1 MEEAAVPA
9 DGLDLEAS
17 LEALSLE
24 ALSNPVRRRV
34 FDHVTAQSAPVRR
47 DEVAEAVGIS
57 RTLAAY
63 HLDRLAEA
71 GLLTTG
77 YARPEGRGGP
87 GAGRPAKRYSPAR
100 DEVSVTI
107 PPRDYGLL
115 AEIFADVVAAADSP
129 ALHEA
134 LVAAAE
140 RRGRAVEGRGADLVA
155 TLTSCGYEPER
166 TEGDDIELR
175 NCPFHRIA
183 QRETAL
189 VCGMNHAFLRG
200 VLTGRDEA
208 PDRAELAPGAD
219 RCCVVIH
226 AD

>member
-1 MEEAAVPA
+1 MDEASVPEGTL
-9 DGLDLEAS
+9 GLD
-17 LEALSLE
+17 

-34 FDHVTAQSAPVRR
+34 YDYVASQSAPVRR
-47 DEVAEAVGIS
+47 DQVAETVRIS

-87 GAGRPAKRYSPAR
+87 GAGRPAKQYAPAQ

-107 PPRDYGLL
+107 PPRDYGLF
-115 AEIFADVVAAADSP
+115 AEILVDAVAGEDSE
-129 ALHEA
+129 ALRTA

-140 RRGRAVEGRGADLVA
+140 RRGRALDDAEADLLA
-155 TLTSCGYEPER
+155 TLTGCGYEPR
-166 TEGDDIELR
+166 VTEDDDIELA

-189 VCGMNHAFLRG
+189 VCGMNQAFLRG
-200 VLTGRDEA
+200 VLAARDAE
-208 PDRAELAPGAD
+208 PDRVELAPGPG

-226 AD
+226 ADKD

>member
-9 DGLDLEAS
+9 NLDALE
-17 LEALSLE
+17 LD

-34 FDHVTAQSAPVRR
+34 FDHVASQSAPVRR

-87 GAGRPAKRYSPAR
+87 GAGRPAKQYAPAR

-115 AEIFADVVAAADSP
+115 AEILADVVAAADSP
-129 ALHEA
+129 ALHQA
-134 LVAAAE
+134 LITASE
-140 RRGRAVEGRGADLVA
+140 RRGRATADLGADLLA
-155 TLTSCGYEPER
+155 TLTACGYEPEC
-166 TEGDDIELR
+166 TEHDDIELR

-183 QRETAL
+183 RRETAL

-200 VLTGRDEA
+200 VLAARDDA
-208 PDRAELAPGAD
+208 PGRAELAPGPD

-226 AD
+226 PD

>member
-9 DGLDLEAS
+9 DLDALE
-17 LEALSLE
+17 LD

-34 FDHVTAQSAPVRR
+34 FDHVVSQSAPVRR

-87 GAGRPAKRYSPAR
+87 GAGRPAKQYAPAR

-115 AEIFADVVAAADSP
+115 AEILADVVAAADSP
-129 ALHEA
+129 ALHQA
-134 LVAAAE
+134 LITASE
-140 RRGRAVEGRGADLVA
+140 RRGRATGDLGADLLA
-155 TLTSCGYEPER
+155 TLTACGYEPEC
-166 TEGDDIELR
+166 TEDDDIELR

-200 VLTGRDEA
+200 VLAARDDA
-208 PDRAELAPGAD
+208 PDRAELAPRPD

-226 AD
+226 PD